1 MRLGLDR
8 WLVMSAAALC
18 LGSECGEAELTCI
31 EFSNRTVE
39 VTLADPDDCP
49 TPSAGACDGVT
60 LPERFQLRILDRPV
74 SAAAELR
81 CEVPR
86 AEVVD
91 TLGNVLV
98 ELPIDGGLDV
108 SQSARFAVAAQ
119 VTLEGTDCT
128 GDFHL
133 SLFTYPVGASETDP
147 DVWLSPSGEPKWTI
161 AYTFLPSGAAGC
173 VGVQSEDCAN
183 TCFAHVVS
191 VDP

>member
-1 MRLGLDR
+1 MI
-8 WLVMSAAALC
+8 SAAALC
-18 LGSECGEAELTCI
+18 LGSECGKAETPCI
-31 EFSNRTVE
+31 DFSNRTVE
-39 VTLADPDDCP
+39 VTTLADPDGCSAS
-49 TPSAGACDGVT
+49 SAGACDGVI
-60 LPERFQLRILDRPV
+60 LPERFQLRILDRPA
-74 SAAAELR
+74 SAGAELR

-86 AEVVD
+86 AELVD

-98 ELPIDGGLDV
+98 DLPIDGGLNV

-133 SLFTYPVGASETDP
+133 SLFTYPAGAAETDP
-147 DVWLSPSGEPKWTI
+147 DVWLSSADQAQWTV

-173 VGVQSEDCAN
+173 VGVQSEDCADS
-183 TCFAHVVS
+183 CFAHVVS